1 MSKANTPQALR
12 LLAYSLTGI
21 GVFFILLH
29 LLLTYVL
36 GSPGMV
42 TVVLTVVMSGVW
54 IFQRSQQFRARNE
67 QEALLM
73 QHRAFAAEV
82 ERAWERSHAHE
93 AERRRPAST
102 VPVPMTQTAGAE
114 STAKKRKKKKSREDG
129 EETFIVD
136 DELEAEVVEDL
147 EDFLQHSRLRQALKK
162 TADDLRESQ
171 KRKEDKT
178 RAPPPAP
185 TSEAPEP
192 KQAAAKAP
200 AAPAKAA
207 PKAANSNA
215 GRNGSA
221 TKAAPKA
228 LPPRPEG
235 KDAAKT
241 SRGKA
246 TGGGA
251 AANGHSTVGKASL
264 LPAGKGPAAHTGK
277 GSKGPAANTKAAKDP
292 GDANDSAKSFKGNG
306 KSKSKN
312 WQDEWY
318 GGGADSWWGEQ
329 DGWGSGWYGNGGS
342 WWGGQRGHWNGF
354 GRAPAAK
361 RWTPRGAGDAG
372 GSDAWQE
379 HPASVTAVEPE
390 VVDEADSMVDQPWT
404 SQPPNPDRDQKHI
417 FRVSG
422 AFASAERRAL
432 RGAEAMGGR
441 SSQCLCDTD
450 ETENE
455 LNATVFDE
463 KNSGPSEVRPVF
475 TYENGAT
482 YQGSWVGDLRQGH
495 GEQLWTDGARYVGQ
509 WFNDKA
515 HGNGRF
521 EHIDGDVYEG
531 QWRDDKAHG
540 QGMYQH
546 ADGSKYEG
554 QWRDDKQHGKGIE
567 IWPDGARYQ
576 GDYVDGKKNGHGS
589 FMWADGSSYEGGF
602 SNNEINGEGL
612 YIWGD
617 RRRYEGQWVNNR
629 MHGHGTFTW
638 ADGRRYAALLHHG
651 SRLHPE
657 PQRGTEHPR
666 KGSTKMPAAKMV

>member
-93 AERRRPAST
+93 AERRRPASST
-102 VPVPMTQTAGAE
+102 VPVPTAQTAGAE

-129 EETFIVD
+129 EETFVVD

-192 KQAAAKAP
+192 KKAAAKAP

-215 GRNGSA
+215 GRNGYA

-235 KDAAKT
+235 KDAAKP

-246 TGGGA
+246 NGAAA

-292 GDANDSAKSFKGNG
+292 GDANDNAKSFKGNG
-306 KSKSKN
+306 KSKNKN

-318 GGGADSWWGEQ
+318 GGGGDSWWVEQ
-329 DGWGSGWYGNGGS
+329 EGWGSGWYGNGGS

-361 RWTPRGAGDAG
+361 RWTPRGTGAGDAG

-379 HPASVTAVEPE
+379 
-390 VVDEADSMVDQPWT
+390 
-404 SQPPNPDRDQKHI
+404 
-417 FRVSG
+417 
-422 AFASAERRAL
+422 
-432 RGAEAMGGR
+432 
-441 SSQCLCDTD
+441 
-450 ETENE
+450 
-455 LNATVFDE
+455 
-463 KNSGPSEVRPVF
+463 
-475 TYENGAT
+475 
-482 YQGSWVGDLRQGH
+482 
-495 GEQLWTDGARYVGQ
+495 
-509 WFNDKA
+509 
-515 HGNGRF
+515 
-521 EHIDGDVYEG
+521 
-531 QWRDDKAHG
+531 
-540 QGMYQH
+540 
-546 ADGSKYEG
+546 
-554 QWRDDKQHGKGIE
+554 
-567 IWPDGARYQ
+567 
-576 GDYVDGKKNGHGS
+576 
-589 FMWADGSSYEGGF
+589 
-602 SNNEINGEGL
+602 
-612 YIWGD
+612 
-617 RRRYEGQWVNNR
+617 
-629 MHGHGTFTW
+629 
-638 ADGRRYAALLHHG
+638 
-651 SRLHPE
+651 
-657 PQRGTEHPR
+657 
-666 KGSTKMPAAKMV
+666 